1 MPAAQGRGASD
12 RPLGGRAPTR
22 VRAGARRRKR
32 AGARPLGGRLR
43 GSHRARAA
51 LHALTAGRGA
61 RLLGV
66 RRRAA
71 PGPGM
76 PVSEEARRSEE
87 HTSELQSQSNL
98 VCRLLL
104 EKKIRK
110 VLLRSEEHTS
120 ELHSQSN
127 IVCRLLLDKRN
138 FLNEWTSFQKS
149 ISIRNIRIRI
159 TCTLILSNL

>member
-1 MPAAQGRGASD
+1 MPEAQGRGASD

-22 VRAGARRRKR
+22 VRAGARRRSR

-43 GSHRARAA
+43 GSHRARAT

-76 PVSEEARRSEE
+76 PVSEEARLVER
-87 HTSELQSQSNL
+87 LQGGDASALEALMSGYATR
-98 VCRLLL
+98 VYRLAYG
-104 EKKIRK
+104 IPPGPGAPGAA
-110 VLLRSEEHTS
+110 VQGVFPT
-120 ELHSQSN
+120 
-127 IVCRLLLDKRN
+127 
-138 FLNEWTSFQKS
+138 
-149 ISIRNIRIRI
+149 
-159 TCTLILSNL
+159 